1 MTNTVNTTGW
11 NETPFVVDGVNYVSK
26 VSPDSP
32 LLPRIKSLPYG
43 VFETMN
49 ISAVR
54 DLIGTNLTPD
64 EIQAKL
70 DEVNENATHAIIEL
84 G

>member
-1 MTNTVNTTGW
+1 
-11 NETPFVVDGVNYVSK
+11 
-26 VSPDSP
+26 
-32 LLPRIKSLPYG
+32 
-43 VFETMN
+43 MN